1 MVVFWKHQIGTL
13 YLGSWLW
20 NINNTLE
27 SPRFSDKR
35 KKTSTRLYNAA
46 CSLRWS
52 PEGGVTCSLPEPRG
66 WPGSSPS
73 PSSSGLGTFCYPHC
87 PLDAPLSVRKAPHTL
102 SGNLKGESRAS
113 VFCRLSQ
120 GSGSHRLDTCWGDW
134 KHVVWRVRLEELA
147 REEGRRRRQGGGRD
161 KPPGPSPD
169 SSWPGLIPNRSGKA
183 IQQDV
188 LHRRLEPKALHKLPS
203 LILFRLNVIVLLF
216 YLSREPA

>member
-73 PSSSGLGTFCYPHC
+73 PSSPGLGPFCYPHC
-87 PLDAPLSVRKAPHTL
+87 PLDAPLSVRKAPRTL
-102 SGNLKGESRAS
+102 SGNLKGESRAL

-120 GSGSHRLDTCWGDW
+120 GSGSHRLETCWGDW
-134 KHVVWRVRLEELA
+134 RHVVWRVCLEELA
-147 REEGRRRRQGGGRD
+147 RETQAGEEAGTSRQD
-161 KPPGPSPD
+161 PHQTQPYS
-169 SSWPGLIPNRSGKA
+169 
-183 IQQDV
+183 Q
-188 LHRRLEPKALHKLPS
+188 
-203 LILFRLNVIVLLF
+203 
-216 YLSREPA
+216 